1 MIVCFPIFKC
11 QKSVEILHLEI
22 NPYSSALVFL
32 SFIYL
37 LLTQMVNLC
46 LVDFVV
52 MRFQTILLAIMGI
65 PNIFLTFFIF
75 IFLLYLFLGS
85 RCVEAL

>member
-65 PNIFLTFFIF
+65 PNICLTFFIF

>member
-1 MIVCFPIFKC
+1 MIVCFPIFNC